1 MDGRENQPLLA
12 EPVAAAMPM
21 AMAVPVAAAP
31 MAHDGG
37 GGESKYGA
45 APIAVAVPVSQ
56 QGGKSVFDA
65 MPSAPPMQGI
75 SDQYSAHDQVRT
87 PLLQGPPPLCLSVS
101 SHANQTVLYLSS
113 PTNLT
118 YTPYVSRRAQPS
130 PPLC

>member
-12 EPVAAAMPM
+12 DPVATAMPM

-31 MAHDGG
+31 MAHDS

-65 MPSAPPMQGI
+65 MPSAPSMQGI
-75 SDQYSAHDQVRT
+75 NDQYSAHDQVLRHFCR
-87 PLLQGPPPLCLSVS
+87 GPPLSLCLS
-101 SHANQTVLYLSS
+101 SHDQTRLCCIFRLNQ
-113 PTNLT
+113 PNL
-118 YTPYVSRRAQPS
+118 PPLYVSRRAQPS

>member
-12 EPVAAAMPM
+12 DPVATAMPM

-31 MAHDGG
+31 MAHDS

-65 MPSAPPMQGI
+65 MPSAPSMQGI
-75 SDQYSAHDQVRT
+75 NDQYSAHDQVLRHFCR
-87 PLLQGPPPLCLSVS
+87 GPPLSLCLS
-101 SHANQTVLYLSS
+101 SHPRPNQTVLYLSS
-113 PTNLT
+113 QPT
-118 YTPYVSRRAQPS
+118 
-130 PPLC
+130 

>member
-75 SDQYSAHDQVRT
+75 SDQYSAHDQVRHFYKA
-87 PLLQGPPPLCLSVS
+87 LLLSVS
-101 SHANQTVLYLSS
+101 LCPPTTNQTVLYLSS